1 MMTNNKMKK
10 IVKVSLIVAASA
22 IMGGSVYAQKTEVE
36 KEAEDEIKFNIGED
50 ELYNRKREAFANP
63 KKDNP
68 ELPNVLLMGDSISI
82 GYTPYVRRALK
93 KSVDVYR
100 VPSNS
105 RNSSFGLQKL
115 DGWLKKKPG
124 KWDIIHFNWGLWDLC
139 YRHPKSKVQGQRDKV
154 NGKLTATTE
163 QYRANM
169 EKIVARLKETG
180 ATLIWCNT
188 TPVPAG
194 EAGRKLGDDLIYNTI
209 AKEIMEKNGVI
220 INDLHSH
227 ALLKLPAIMTK
238 PGDVHFTEEGNA
250 HLARKVIKVIK
261 ANLPK
266 KK

>member
-1 MMTNNKMKK
+1 MNKIIKASLLLGASAMMT
-10 IVKVSLIVAASA
+10 ISL
-22 IMGGSVYAQKTEVE
+22 YAQEAEVE
-36 KEAEDEIKFNIGED
+36 KEAEEEIQFKIGED
-50 ELYNRKREAFANP
+50 ELYNHKKEAFANP

-68 ELPNVLLMGDSISI
+68 NLPNVLIIGDSISI
-82 GYTPYVRRALK
+82 GYTPYVRGNLK
-93 KSVDVYR
+93 EKVDIYR
-100 VPSNS
+100 VPSNA

-115 DGWLKKKPG
+115 DNWLKKKPG
-124 KWDIIHFNWGLWDLC
+124 KWDVIHFNWGLWDLC

-250 HLARKVIKVIK
+250 HLARQVIKVIK